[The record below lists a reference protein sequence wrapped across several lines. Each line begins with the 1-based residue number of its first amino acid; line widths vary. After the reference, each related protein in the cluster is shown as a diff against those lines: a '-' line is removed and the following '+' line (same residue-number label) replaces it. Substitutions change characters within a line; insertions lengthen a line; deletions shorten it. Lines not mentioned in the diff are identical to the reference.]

1 MGYVTR
7 IASEWLDRRR
17 AMTEHIHTLKY
28 EYFVMY
34 YGIEGIVVG
43 KFTQIVPVAR
53 AG

>member
-1 MGYVTR
+1 
-7 IASEWLDRRR
+7 
-17 AMTEHIHTLKY
+17 MTEHIHTLKY